1 MPLALRI
8 LLVEDS
14 SADAEFNAYEVRK
27 VLPACEFRRVETRED
42 YLAAL
47 ADFTPDVILC
57 DYHLPRFDGLAAL
70 DLALAHC
77 PDVPFILVT
86 GALDEATAVSCMKAG
101 AWDYI
106 LKDHLSRLG
115 PAVLGALEQQRLR
128 LENRRANEELRQS
141 EERYRCLFEDNH
153 AVMLLLD
160 PESSE
165 IVDANPSAAAFYGYS
180 REQLR
185 SKRITEINTLD
196 ADEVRREMELAKAAQ
211 RYHFNFRHRLANG
224 TIRDVEVFSATIRL
238 SGRALLLSIIHDVT
252 ERKTAETGW
261 QLAQFCIDHAA
272 IGMLRIDADGHILM
286 ANERAR
292 QSLGYAL
299 AELQERSLGDLDP
312 NLTEGLWRQ
321 RRRALDGQE
330 TRTFESVHRRKDGT
344 LFPVEVTLSRLDY
357 EGQSLYFAFVY
368 DIADRKLYEEEMR
381 KLSTAV
387 EQSPASVILTDPWGR
402 IEYVNPKFTQISGY
416 ALDEVQGRNPSLMK
430 SGETSEEE
438 YRQLWETITAGGEWR
453 GEFHNRRKDGS
464 LFWESAAISAI
475 RNEFGAISHF
485 LAVKEDITERKVYE
499 EQLRH
504 LATHDELTGLANR
517 TLLLDRLE
525 QAIHYA
531 QRSRRLVAVLLL
543 DLDRF
548 KVLND
553 SLGHSVGDELLFSAA
568 QRLRTVVREMDSVA
582 RLGGDEFV
590 ILLGELVGEDDV
602 GPVARKVLEHLTL
615 PYQLGA
621 RDLTVTASLGISL
634 YPRDGQDAETLLRNA
649 DVAMYRAK
657 EEGGCF
663 RFYAPEMNLRVMETL
678 EMEADLRR
686 ALEREE
692 FCLHYQPKVALA
704 TGKIYGAEALLRWRH
719 PERGMV
725 GPGTFIPLAEE
736 TGLILPIGEW
746 VIGEVCAQLR
756 RWRDA
761 GLPVLPVAANL
772 SARQFRREDLADT
785 ARRFLRERDLEPGLL
800 EMELTESMIMRDPQ
814 AAVAT
819 MRQFKDLGVS
829 LALDDFGTGYSSLN
843 YLRRFPVDSLKIDR
857 SFISDAADDPSAA
870 AVVTSIVAIAH
881 SLGLQA
887 VAEGVET
894 RRQLDFLR
902 HCGCDSFQGFYFSR
916 PLPAEDFAAL
926 TRQGAGMI

>member
-1 MPLALRI
+1 MSIALRI

-14 SADAEFNAYEVRK
+14 SADAELNSYEVRK
-27 VLPACEFRRVETRED
+27 VLPEARFLRVETRED
-42 YLAAL
+42 FLAAL
-47 ADFTPDVILC
+47 TDFSPQVILC

-115 PAVLGALEQQRLR
+115 PALLGALEQQRLR
-128 LENRRANEELRQS
+128 IENRRANEELRQS

-153 AVMLLLD
+153 AVMLLID

-165 IVDANPSAAAFYGYS
+165 IVDANPAAAAFYGYS
-180 REQLR
+180 REELCA
-185 SKRITEINTLD
+185 KRITEINTLD
-196 ADEVRREMELAKAAQ
+196 ADEVHREMALAKAGK
-211 RYHFNFRHRLANG
+211 RNHFDFRHRLADG

-238 SGRALLLSIIHDVT
+238 FGRSLLLSIIHDVT
-252 ERKTAETGW
+252 ERKTAETDR

-272 IGMLRIDADGHILM
+272 IGMLRIDADGRILL
-286 ANERAR
+286 ANERACR
-292 QSLGYAL
+292 SLGYPNG
-299 AELQERSLGDLDP
+299 ELRERSLSDLDP
-312 NLTEGLWRQ
+312 NLTADLWREQ
-321 RRRALDGQE
+321 RRALDGQE

-387 EQSPASVILTDPWGR
+387 AQSPASVILTDPWGR
-402 IEYVNPKFTQISGY
+402 IEYVNPKFTQITGY
-416 ALDEVQGRNPSLMK
+416 ASEEVMGRNPSLMK

-485 LAVKEDITERKVYE
+485 LAVKEDISERKAYE

-517 TLLLDRLE
+517 TLLLDRLQ

-582 RLGGDEFV
+582 RLGGDEFA
-590 ILLGELVGEDDV
+590 ILLGELAGEDDV

-634 YPRDGQDAETLLRNA
+634 YPRDGQDGETLLRNA

-663 RFYAPEMNLRVMETL
+663 RFYAPEMNRRVMETL

-692 FCLHYQPKVALA
+692 LCLHYQPKVALA
-704 TGKIYGAEALLRWRH
+704 TGKIHGAEALLRWRH
-719 PERGMV
+719 PQRGMV
-725 GPGTFIPLAEE
+725 APGTFIPLAEE

-746 VIGEVCAQLR
+746 VLGEVCAQLR

-785 ARRFLRERDLEPGLL
+785 ARRFLRERDLDPGLL

-829 LALDDFGTGYSSLN
+829 LSLDDFGTGYSSLN

-902 HCGCDSFQGFYFSR
+902 QCGCDSFQGFYFSR
-916 PLPAEDFAAL
+916 PLPAGDFAAL
-926 TRQGAGMI
+926 ARQGAGML

>member
-1 MPLALRI
+1 LNSALRV

-14 SADAEFNAYEVRK
+14 PADAELDSYEVRK
-27 VLPACEFRRVETRED
+27 VRPDARFRRVKTRED

-47 ADFTPDVILC
+47 AEFAPDVILC

-106 LKDHLSRLG
+106 LKDHFPRLG
-115 PAVLGALEQQRLR
+115 PAVLAALEQQRLR
-128 LENRRANEELRQS
+128 IENRRAHEELCES

-153 AVMLLLD
+153 AVMLLID
-160 PESSE
+160 PENME
-165 IVDANPSAAAFYGYS
+165 IVDANPAAAVFYGWS

-185 SKRITEINTLD
+185 KKRISEINTLD
-196 ADEVRREMELAKAAQ
+196 VDSVCCEMALAQAARRN
-211 RYHFNFRHRLANG
+211 HFNFRHRRADG
-224 TIRDVEVFSATIRL
+224 SIRDVEVFSAEIRL
-238 SGRALLLSIIHDVT
+238 SGRLLLLSIIHDVS
-252 ERKTAETGW
+252 ERHAAETDR
-261 QLAQFCIDHAA
+261 QLAQFCLDHAA
-272 IGMLRIDADGHILM
+272 IGILRLDAEGRILL
-286 ANERAR
+286 ANERACR
-292 QSLGYAL
+292 SLGYAP
-299 AELQERSLGDLDP
+299 AELQERSLYDLDP
-312 NLTEGLWRQ
+312 HLTASFWQEQ
-321 RRRALDGQE
+321 RRALDGQE
-330 TRTFESVHRRKDGT
+330 TRTFESVHRRRDGT
-344 LFPVEVTLSRLDY
+344 LFPVEVTLSRLAY

-368 DIADRKLYEEEMR
+368 DIADRK
-381 KLSTAV
+381 A
-387 EQSPASVILTDPWGR
+387 
-402 IEYVNPKFTQISGY
+402 
-416 ALDEVQGRNPSLMK
+416 
-430 SGETSEEE
+430 
-438 YRQLWETITAGGEWR
+438 
-453 GEFHNRRKDGS
+453 
-464 LFWESAAISAI
+464 
-475 RNEFGAISHF
+475 
-485 LAVKEDITERKVYE
+485 YE

-517 TLLLDRLE
+517 VLLLDRLE

-553 SLGHSVGDELLFSAA
+553 SLGHSVGDELLAGTA
-568 QRLRTVVREMDSVA
+568 QRLRAVVREMDSVA
-582 RLGGDEFV
+582 RLGGDEFA
-590 ILLGELVGEDDV
+590 ILLGELAEENDA
-602 GPVARKVLEHLTL
+602 GPVARKVLEQLSR
-615 PYQLGA
+615 PYQLGD
-621 RDLTVTASLGISL
+621 REITVTASLGISL
-634 YPRDGQDAETLLRNA
+634 YPRDGGDGETLLRNA

-663 RFYAPEMNLRVMETL
+663 RFFAPEMNLRIMETL

-686 ALEREE
+686 ALERGEL
-692 FCLHYQPKVALA
+692 CLYYQPKVALA
-704 TGKIYGAEALLRWRH
+704 TGRISGAEALLRWRH

-725 GPGTFIPLAEE
+725 APGTFIPLAEE

-756 RWRDA
+756 RWRDE
-761 GLPVLPVAANL
+761 GVPVVPVAANL
-772 SARQFRREDLADT
+772 SARQFRREDLADSV
-785 ARRFLRERDLEPGLL
+785 RRFLQERDLEPELL

-814 AAVAT
+814 AAAAT

-857 SFISDAADDPSAA
+857 SFIGDAADDPSAA

-902 HCGCDSFQGFYFSR
+902 QCGCDSFQGFYFSR
-916 PLPAEDFAAL
+916 PLPAGEFASL
-926 TRQGAGMI
+926 VRQGR

>member
-1 MPLALRI
+1 MKLALRV

-14 SADAEFNAYEVRK
+14 SADAELNRYEVRK
-27 VLPACEFRRVETRED
+27 VLPDARFRRVETRED
-42 YLAAL
+42 YLTAL
-47 ADFTPDVILC
+47 ADFAPQVILC

-70 DLALAHC
+70 DLALACC

-128 LENRRANEELRQS
+128 IENRRANEELRES

-153 AVMLLLD
+153 AVMLLID
-160 PESSE
+160 PESME
-165 IVDANPSAAAFYGYS
+165 IVDANPAAAVFYGWS
-180 REQLR
+180 REHLR
-185 SKRITEINTLD
+185 EKRINEINTLD
-196 ADEVRREMELAKAAQ
+196 VDEIRREMELA
-211 RYHFNFRHRLANG
+211 REDRRNHFNFRHRRADG

-238 SGRALLLSIIHDVT
+238 FGRFLLLSIVHDVT
-252 ERKTAETGW
+252 ERKTAETGRR
-261 QLAQFCIDHAA
+261 LAQFCIDHAA
-272 IGMLRIDADGHILM
+272 IGILRLDADGRILM

-292 QSLGYAL
+292 QSLGYASE
-299 AELQERSLGDLDP
+299 ELRERSLPDLDP
-312 NLTEGLWRQ
+312 NLTENLWRQ
-321 RRRALDGQE
+321 RRCALDGRE
-330 TRTFESVHRRKDGT
+330 RLTFESVHRRRDGT
-344 LFPVEVTLSRLDY
+344 LFPVEVTLNRLAY

-387 EQSPASVILTDPWGR
+387 AQSPASVILTDPWGR
-402 IEYVNPKFTQISGY
+402 IEYVNPKFTLITGY
-416 ALDEVQGRNPSLMK
+416 TLDEVRGRNPSLMK

-438 YRQLWETITAGGEWR
+438 YRRLWETITAGGEWR

-475 RNEFGAISHF
+475 RDEFGAISHF

-553 SLGHSVGDELLFSAA
+553 SLGQSVGDELLFSAA
-568 QRLRTVVREMDSVA
+568 QRLRAVVREMDSVA

-590 ILLGELVGEDDV
+590 ILLGELAGEDDV

-725 GPGTFIPLAEE
+725 APGMFIPLAEE

-746 VIGEVCAQLR
+746 VLGEVCAQLR
-756 RWRDA
+756 RWRDE
-761 GLPVLPVAANL
+761 GLPLLPVAANL
-772 SARQFRREDLADT
+772 SARQFRREGLADT

-814 AAVAT
+814 AAAAT

-857 SFISDAADDPSAA
+857 SFIGDAADDPSAA

-902 HCGCDSFQGFYFSR
+902 QCGCDSFQGFYFSR

-926 TRQGAGMI
+926 ARQGRGVA